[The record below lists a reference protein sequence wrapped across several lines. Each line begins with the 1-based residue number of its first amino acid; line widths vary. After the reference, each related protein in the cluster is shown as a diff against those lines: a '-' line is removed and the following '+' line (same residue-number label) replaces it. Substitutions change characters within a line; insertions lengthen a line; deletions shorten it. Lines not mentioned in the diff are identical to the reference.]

1 MESHE
6 DREEEEEEE
15 EGEGEIGG
23 GKVRKKTINIFS
35 ILYIFWPSNFQS
47 VHLARRGTKFGFS
60 FLKKKEKK
68 NIFQTFFDSKSYKT
82 FFVRKIWM
90 NSSSDNTQWPSKY
103 FIFFFHYGSI
113 FLLFREQ
120 KKIFKK
126 KKS

>member
-68 NIFQTFFDSKSYKT
+68 KHISN
-82 FFVRKIWM
+82 
-90 NSSSDNTQWPSKY
+90 
-103 FIFFFHYGSI
+103 
-113 FLLFREQ
+113 LFRFQILQNFFRSENLDELQ
-120 KKIFKK
+120 Q
-126 KKS
+126 